1 MLIKKTY
8 ELSDFEPW
16 SGAVSTWEAIENAG
30 QLDDLESYLNEFYPE
45 GEIDETA
52 LNDLLW
58 FESEEI
64 LTALGI
70 DEENE

>member
-16 SGAVSTWEAIENAG
+16 SGAVSTWEAIENAC
-30 QLDDLESYLNEFYPE
+30 QLDELESYLNEYYPE
-45 GEIDETA
+45 GEIDETT

-58 FESEEI
+58 FESDEI
-64 LTALGI
+64 LTALKI

>member
-30 QLDDLESYLNEFYPE
+30 KLDELESYLNECYPD
-45 GEIDETA
+45 GEIDETT

-58 FESEEI
+58 FWCDEI